1 MMLLCEVAG
10 LEVNCSDIFT
20 RVPTDS
26 GMCCALNVEDSLRT
40 SVYQSLVKEM
50 QGDKK
55 VEKVTSREGKRNG
68 LRLTLDLH
76 SNTVSFG
83 SLDQQHSAFKMF
95 IGKPAQFPMMRD
107 KSIRLGPGKE
117 HFVELSANVV
127 SSNRIKDISPEDR
140 GCLFDDEGSLE
151 FYKKYTFSNCRLECR
166 IKETEEKY
174 QCIPWHLPRVSWSAS
189 NS

>member
-1 MMLLCEVAG
+1 MA
-10 LEVNCSDIFT
+10 
-20 RVPTDS
+20 TDT
-26 GMCCALNVEDSLRT
+26 GMCCALNVEDSLRESEYQNLIKTLQGNVKT
-40 SVYQSLVKEM
+40 SQ
-50 QGDKK
+50 
-55 VEKVTSREGKRNG
+55 VEADEGERNG

-76 SNTVSFG
+76 SNTISFG
-83 SLDQQHSAFKMF
+83 SIDKQFSAFNLF
-95 IGKPAQFPMMRD
+95 IGQPAQFPMIRD

-140 GCLFDDEGSLE
+140 GCLFDDEGSLDSE

-174 QCIPWHLPRVSWSAS
+174 QCIPWHLPRVSSTAS